1 MIKDSERDHVVR
13 VTAGTWGRFEGDESK
28 TYRVGDTVKCT
39 AEELESHR
47 FQVELVSGPE
57 AKPVEPEE
65 GPPSEDTDGPEAGEA
80 DEQGQEP
87 ETDEP
92 EVEDDEPEEPDDE
105 PEVGLQTQLQE
116 AGLPDI
122 GTVHHQ
128 TAVKAINEADHAH
141 LELLRASENARDG
154 GPRESVLEALDAAES
169 GE

>member
-1 MIKDSERDHVVR
+1 MIQDSERDHVVR

-28 TYRVGDTVKCT
+28 TYRVGDTLKCT

-47 FQVELVSGPE
+47 FQVELVSGP
-57 AKPVEPEE
+57 KPDPVEPEE
-65 GPPSEDTDGPEAGEA
+65 EAPPEDTDEPDASET
-80 DEQGQEP
+80 DEGQEP

-92 EVEDDEPEEPDDE
+92 ETEPEPE
-105 PEVGLQTQLQE
+105 PETGLASQLEE

-122 GTVHHQ
+122 GSLHFQ
-128 TAVKAINEADHAH
+128 TARKAIEEADPAH

-154 GPRESVLEALDAAES
+154 GPRDSVLEALDAAES